1 MTEGAEMDRLE
12 MAARAFVKQ
21 MCLLGQGTARDGYG
35 NVVVEPHCWEGAC
48 SCWQPR
54 LDATEEFRRAV
65 LEQVAAWLEEG
76 TRAGNPVAEAFRR
89 DFKLD
94 PSSGQ

>member
-65 LEQVAAWLEEG
+65 LSRRRLGGWRRFGNLIG
-76 TRAGNPVAEAFRR
+76 TR
-89 DFKLD
+89 KT
-94 PSSGQ
+94 